1 MAPDGARGCRAS
13 LPFSSFSFFFF
24 LKNSS
29 FGLACTQTFSE
40 AGRGPLPAAPPGSAC
55 PRACALSLERVH
67 SFKPCACIAFV
78 MKKQLVFPNEP

>member
-40 AGRGPLPAAPPGSAC
+40 AGRGPLPAAPPGSAR
-55 PRACALSLERVH
+55 PRACALSPWSGYIVSSHVRVLLL
-67 SFKPCACIAFV
+67 S
-78 MKKQLVFPNEP
+78 